1 MYQFDE
7 SFLDTVGLSAMP
19 QEQRAPFLEYAQEQL
34 EVRIGEAMSK
44 ELSEEQLNEFD
55 RIADND
61 SDTIQNLLAQMGDY
75 KNDADFQSILANT
88 GAAEDDPEVLNNF
101 VTVKWLE
108 KNCPQYRTIIKTSIA
123 DLQTEIYN
131 QREAL
136 LA

>member
-75 KNDADFQSILANT
+75 KDDADFKSILANT

>member
-44 ELSEEQLNEFD
+44 ALSEEQLNEFD

-61 SDTIQNLLAQMGDY
+61 SETIQNFLTQFGDY
-75 KNDADFQSILANT
+75 KNDSDFKNILANT
-88 GAAEDDPEVLNNF
+88 GASEDDPEVLNNF

-108 KNCPQYRTIIKTSIA
+108 KNCPQYRSIIRTSMA

>member
-61 SDTIQNLLAQMGDY
+61 SETIQNFLTQFGDY
-75 KNDADFQSILANT
+75 KNDSDFKNILANT
-88 GAAEDDPEVLNNF
+88 GASDDDPEVLNNF

-108 KNCPQYRTIIKTSIA
+108 KNCPQYRSIIRNSMA
-123 DLQTEIYN
+123 DLQEEIYN

>member
-44 ELSEEQLNEFD
+44 QLSEEQLKEFD
-55 RIADND
+55 LIADND
-61 SDTIQNLLAQMGDY
+61 SATIQNFLTQYGDY
-75 KNDADFQSILANT
+75 KNDSDFRNIVANVGT
-88 GAAEDDPEVLNNF
+88 NDDDPEVISNF
-101 VTVKWLE
+101 VTIKWLE
-108 KNCPQYRTIIKTSIA
+108 KNCPQYRTIIKTSLA

>member
-19 QEQRAPFLEYAQEQL
+19 QEQKAPFLEYAQEQL

-75 KNDADFQSILANT
+75 KNDADFKSILANT

>member
-75 KNDADFQSILANT
+75 KNDADFKSILANT

>member
-61 SDTIQNLLAQMGDY
+61 SDTIQNLFAQMGDY
-75 KNDADFQSILANT
+75 KNDADFKSILANT

>member
-61 SDTIQNLLAQMGDY
+61 SETIQNFLTQFGDY
-75 KNDADFQSILANT
+75 KNDSVFQNILANT
-88 GAAEDDPEVLNNF
+88 GASEDDPEVLNNF

-108 KNCPQYRTIIKTSIA
+108 KNCPQYRSIIKTSMA

>member
-34 EVRIGEAMSK
+34 DVRIGEAMSK
-44 ELSEEQLNEFD
+44 ELREEQLNEFD

-75 KNDADFQSILANT
+75 KNDADFKSILANT